1 VEGEDA
7 HAAAILG
14 GNIFEGFL
22 DQHDEYEDLLLYGL
36 FMYID
41 EGHSMTAS

>member
-14 GNIFEGFL
+14 GHIFEGLL
-22 DQHDEYEDLLLYGL
+22 DQHGEYENVLLYDV
-36 FMYID
+36 FMFVGDAIL
-41 EGHSMTAS
+41 

>member
-1 VEGEDA
+1 MEGEDA

-14 GNIFEGFL
+14 GHIFEGFL
-22 DQHDEYEDLLLYGL
+22 DQHGEYEDLLLYGL

-41 EGHSMTAS
+41 EVPL